1 MDNKKKLAI
10 VLLLVLLYAGFSYRH
25 IDIPND
31 DVVECY
37 IEYQTTN
44 HHVSS
49 LPNGTLL
56 ALQLIVTFAVMSAF
70 NMTIHPI
77 HHSYTEYC
85 EKKMTRAIMLQW
97 RPD

>member
-37 IEYQTTN
+37 IEYQTTS
-44 HHVSS
+44 HHVSN

-56 ALQLIVTFAVMSAF
+56 AIQLVVTFAIMTAF
-70 NMTIHPI
+70 SITVHPI
-77 HHSYTEYC
+77 HHSYTKYC
-85 EKKMTRAIMLQW
+85 GKKMTRAIML
-97 RPD
+97 